1 MKLPKYFY
9 FSIFVSLVIFLGACG
24 GGVGIVPTVD
34 DRGSGSNPSETPSFS
49 QFKDIPI
56 PTGAQMDLD
65 RTVILG
71 PPESWIGRLT
81 LEASHNPVAL
91 FNFFKQRT
99 PGFGWQEVTSIRSAT
114 SFLTYTQA
122 IRVLTIQI
130 TSKTLRGSEV
140 VMTVSP
146 KDQTEV
152 SPPVPTNR
160 LLPGSAITPSSIRSL
175 PPPRIGQ

>member
-1 MKLPKYFY
+1 MKLPNYSC

-34 DRGSGSNPSETPSFS
+34 DRGSGSNTSETPSFS
-49 QFKDIPI
+49 QFRDIPI

-71 PPESWIGRLT
+71 PPETWIGRLT

-91 FNFFKQRT
+91 FNFFKQRA

-114 SFLTYTQA
+114 SFLTYTKA

-146 KDQTEV
+146 KGQPESL
-152 SPPVPTNR
+152 SPAPSNR
-160 LLPGSAITPSSIRSL
+160 LLPQSSITPSSVRSL
-175 PPPRIGQ
+175 PPPRMRQ

>member
-1 MKLPKYFY
+1 MKIRNFSYI
-9 FSIFVSLVIFLGACG
+9 SIFISLIIILGACG
-24 GGVGIVPTVD
+24 GGVGMVPTPID
-34 DRGSGSNPSETPSFS
+34 KGSGSDPSQAPTFS
-49 QFKDIPI
+49 QFRDIPI

-146 KDQTEV
+146 KDQTE
-152 SPPVPTNR
+152 SSAPVPTNR
-160 LLPGSAITPSSIRSL
+160 LLPGSTITPSSVRSL
-175 PPPRIGQ
+175 PPPRFGQ